1 MAEVPAGGG
10 SARTGMR
17 LTLALFGYFV
27 LVTAVI
33 TLSPFD
39 FSVRR
44 FRVSLSLVPADI
56 VANIALF
63 LPLGFLGRG
72 LTDGSARSGRRV
84 LWIAAVCSLLIETSQ
99 LFLRRRYAGPI
110 DVVSN
115 AAGAWLGV
123 MARDWIERWAL
134 WHPRLVGRIGLDV
147 PLVGLLYLLVPQLWL
162 SSVGLVEDARRSIT
176 TLLLGCAGSIVLVAL
191 HRHRWQSGVRVATHV
206 VPPLAVLWF
215 MTGALPAATA
225 SPVAFGTLGLTV
237 ATLTAWLLRRAESTH
252 DTRFEVATLRRFVP
266 VFAVYLVVAALWPPF
281 RQPTA
286 WHGALLFENRLNG
299 AGVVDVMLLLEQVGG
314 FTLLGYAV
322 AEWRGRRELSLAA
335 DLPLV
340 VAAAAAGALALEGVQ
355 GMLSGSGA
363 SLLRAVLSTSGAAY
377 GVAVY
382 HLARQHV
389 RALRAEDA
397 GADASATEAA

>member
-1 MAEVPAGGG
+1 MADSLG
-10 SARTGMR
+10 SRRTGTR
-17 LTLALFGYFV
+17 LTLALLGYFV

-39 FSVRR
+39 FGLRR
-44 FRVSLSLVPADI
+44 FRISIAVVPSDV

-72 LTDGSARSGRRV
+72 LTDGSAKSGRRV
-84 LWIAAVCSLLIETSQ
+84 VWIAAVCSLVIETSQ
-99 LFLRRRYAGPI
+99 LFLRRRYAGPV

-115 AAGAWLGV
+115 TAGAWLGV
-123 MARDWIERWAL
+123 VVRDRVERWAL
-134 WHPRLVGRIGLDV
+134 WRPHLIGRVGLDV

-162 SSVGLVEDARRSIT
+162 SSVGLMEDARRSVT

-191 HRHRWQSGVRVATHV
+191 HRHRWQSGVRLATQV

-225 SPVAFGTLGLTV
+225 SPIAFGSLLV
-237 ATLTAWLLRRAESTH
+237 AIAALSAWLLRRDESSSEP
-252 DTRFEVATLRRFVP
+252 RFEVATLRRFVP
-266 VFAVYLVVAALWPPF
+266 VFAIYLVVAALWPPF
-281 RQPTA
+281 RSITG
-286 WHGALLFENRLNG
+286 WHGAILFENRMNG
-299 AGVVDVMLLLEQVGG
+299 AGVVDVLLLLEQVGG

-322 AEWRGRRELSLAA
+322 AEWRGRRELGLVA
-335 DLPLV
+335 DLWTLV
-340 VAAAAAGALALEGVQ
+340 PAAAACALSLEAAQ
-355 GMLSGSGA
+355 GFLSGPGA
-363 SLLRAVLSTSGAAY
+363 SLLRAMLATSGTTY

-389 RALRAEDA
+389 RALRAESGGDR
-397 GADASATEAA
+397 SVTEAA